1 MNPEIPALIPI
12 SSILAILAV
21 ADTIRVSWSIV
32 GTLFEMGVIHDLPR
46 YQDKCRKTEVGKAR
60 TQLTYDAAQFK

>member
-1 MNPEIPALIPI
+1 MTLNIPNPIVA
-12 SSILAILAV
+12 SSILAILAI

-32 GTLFEMGVIHDLPR
+32 GTLFEMGVIHVLPR